1 MRSELKAQ
9 LSSRLAPIVSK
20 RGSVALG
27 VWGELGIGK
36 SHLVQEVLRGLSC
49 RTVTVQAGLEL
60 ERIPELLPR
69 SAGKEFTRPN
79 PRRQAQTVL
88 GVLAE
93 NAPVVL
99 HLEDFQ
105 NLALERLELLRQVVL
120 GLAGV
125 RGVGLVFSGQMRPFD
140 EVESWRLEPLPEA
153 ELRAVLSETQ
163 VDLPEAALLWLL
175 ERAAGNPLVAAEY
188 LRWLIRQGALWNDG
202 QGWRWREPAPEIPTS
217 LEGMMGQFLQGQPL
231 HLLAARALLPS
242 SADVGLWATVAGV
255 SEAGLREVA
264 RRLEQVSILRGSAF
278 SHPLLATVIGSGVP
292 HRLRHELA
300 ARALPLLLESG
311 QPDYIEAGAA
321 LIETAPP
328 DRALELL
335 LEAAGRLRGLGKPLE
350 AARLLAQATE
360 YAAGGQRG
368 ALALEAAGTLRHADL
383 AAALRMAE
391 LAYRQDARAETL
403 LLYAELLTLN
413 GQPAAAEALLLRLTP
428 QALDQ
433 QWLPRLIGLR
443 VQQTAFAEA
452 LELWRN
458 NPQIHAAAPALTRRD
473 VAWASMQFGEL
484 EAAEALLRQA
494 LAAQPSPYERALLLG
509 ARAHLET
516 LRGRFLL
523 AVQSASGAIALLGD
537 QTPRDLA
544 RAYEFRAMARQYLGR
559 FAEAAADSEQALRLR
574 RGLGDGW
581 GVAQAQM
588 SLAPVLL
595 ELAQY
600 ERAEEILLN
609 SQGLYVRAE
618 AKEPLIHCLCQ
629 LTYLY
634 LEWPASHSA
643 ALALKHARAATLQA
657 QTASPMSRNQALA
670 HRALAE
676 AKFGDPQAALKFAA
690 QAEAVAE
697 GMGQPDSVSL
707 ETLARA
713 IAAEATGD
721 LPQAI
726 QLYAKAVEMFRQD
739 GLVTAERFALELYR
753 LRQDPAS
760 AQQRL
765 LRFQQLGYLH
775 AARLAQHYFGLEK
788 ARPEPQSAPLL
799 RVLGSVRVLLGGQ
812 PVRLH
817 SSQGRA
823 FLAYLLEARI
833 AGRDE
838 VPDLE
843 LLDAF
848 WPELPEAKAKVALK
862 QLVYRLRKSLG
873 SAAVVRTPRGYALGE
888 VASDAE
894 AFLQNPDVSLWRG
907 PYLEDLDEGTDL
919 EEGGD
924 VRSALYQALMLQ
936 TQGLLE
942 ADPKGALRLGRI
954 LMQADPYNRQMIRLT
969 CQALHRLGNRRDLA
983 KVYAQ
988 ARRRLAEVGESLP
1001 ESWQGF
1007 LKADG

>member
-9 LSSRLAPIVSK
+9 FLARLSPIVSK

-60 ERIPELLPR
+60 ERILELLPK
-69 SAGKEFTRPN
+69 SASKEFKRPN
-79 PRRQAQTVL
+79 PQRQAQTVL
-88 GVLAE
+88 AVLAE
-93 NAPVVL
+93 NAPIVV
-99 HLEDFQ
+99 HLEDYQ
-105 NLALERLELLRQVVL
+105 NLAPERLELLRQVVL
-120 GLAGV
+120 GLTNV
-125 RGVGLVFSGQMRPFD
+125 RGVGLVFSGQMQPFA
-140 EVESWRLEPLPEA
+140 EVESQRLEPLLET
-153 ELRAVLSETQ
+153 ELRTVLSETQ
-163 VDLPEAALLWLL
+163 ADLPEAALLWLT
-175 ERAAGNPLVAAEY
+175 ERAAGNPLVALEN
-188 LRWLIRQGALWNDG
+188 LRWLTRQGALWNDG
-202 QGWRWREPAPEIPTS
+202 GGWRWREPQPEIPTS
-217 LEGMMGQFLQGQPL
+217 LEGLMGQFAQSERPD
-231 HLLAARALLPS
+231 LLAARALLPL
-242 SADVGLWATVAGV
+242 SADMALWATVAGV
-255 SEAGLREVA
+255 SEADLREQAVQ
-264 RRLEQVSILRGSAF
+264 LERISILRGSAF
-278 SHPLLATVIGSGVP
+278 SHPLLGAVIEAGMP
-292 HRLRHELA
+292 PRLRLELA
-300 ARALPLLLESG
+300 ARALPSLLQSN
-311 QPDYIEAGAA
+311 QPEHIEAGAA
-321 LIETAPP
+321 LIETAEP

-335 LEAAGRLRGLGKPLE
+335 LQAAGRLQTLGKPLE

-360 YAAGGQRG
+360 YAQGEQRG
-368 ALALEAAGTLRHADL
+368 ALALEAAEALRHTDL
-383 AAALRMAE
+383 AAALRMAQ
-391 LAYRQDARAETL
+391 LAYRQDARTETL
-403 LLYAELLTLN
+403 LLYAELLVLN
-413 GQPAAAEALLLRLTP
+413 GQPSNAEELLWRLTP
-428 QALDQ
+428 QTLEQ
-433 QWLPRLIGLR
+433 QWFPRLIGLR

-452 LELWRN
+452 LGLWRN

-473 VAWASMQFGEL
+473 VAWALMQFGEL
-484 EAAEALLRQA
+484 EAAESMLRQA
-494 LAAQPSPYERALLLG
+494 LAAQPSPHERALLLG
-509 ARAHLET
+509 ARAHLEI

-523 AVQSASGAIALLGD
+523 AVQSASAAIALLGD

-559 FAEAAADSEQALRLR
+559 FAEAATDSEQALRLR
-574 RGLGDGW
+574 RQLGDGW

-600 ERAEEILLN
+600 QRAEEILLH
-609 SQGLYVRAE
+609 SHGLYARAE

-643 ALALKHARAATLQA
+643 ALALKHARAATQQA
-657 QTASPMSRNQALA
+657 QSASPMSLNQALA

-676 AKFGDPQAALKFAA
+676 AKFGDPQAALEFAT
-690 QAEAVAE
+690 QAEAVAIQ
-697 GMGQPDSVSL
+697 MGQPDSVSL

-713 IAAEATGD
+713 IAAEAMGD
-721 LPQAI
+721 VPKALEQ
-726 QLYAKAVEMFRQD
+726 YAKAVEMFRQD
-739 GLVTAERFALELYR
+739 GLATAERFALELDR

-760 AQQRL
+760 AQQHL
-765 LRFQQLGYLH
+765 GRFQQLGYLH
-775 AARLAQHYFGLEK
+775 AALLARQYFNLEEAPSEPQGGLE
-788 ARPEPQSAPLL
+788 L
-799 RVLGSVRVLLGGQ
+799 RVLGPVRVLLEGQ

-848 WPELPEAKAKVALK
+848 WPGLPEAEAKVAIK

-873 SAAVVRTPRGYALGE
+873 NAVIVRTPRGYALGE

-894 AFLQNPDVSLWRG
+894 AFLQNPDVTLWRG
-907 PYLEDLDEGTDL
+907 TYLEDLEESTDL
-919 EEGGD
+919 EEGGSD
-924 VRSALYQALMLQ
+924 VRSALYQSLLLQ
-936 TQGLLE
+936 AQALLE
-942 ADPKGALRLGRI
+942 TDPKQALRLGRI
-954 LMQADPYNRQMIRLT
+954 LMQADPYNRQMVHLT

-988 ARRRLAEVGESLP
+988 ARRRLEEVGESLP

-1007 LKADG
+1007 VK